1 MHDRKIVIV
10 KHVRKL
16 GAQESTEFCRHH
28 ARRCHYLNTTAEALA
43 NSRKIAVPAE
53 PLAEAA
59 CPRHAVFD

>member
-1 MHDRKIVIV
+1 MSDRKVVIV

-16 GAQESTEFCRHH
+16 GARESTEFCRRLSSLKHD
-28 ARRCHYLNTTAEALA
+28 AEALA

-53 PLAEAA
+53 PLTEAA

>member
-1 MHDRKIVIV
+1 MGDRKIVIV
-10 KHVRKL
+10 KHVPKL
-16 GAQESTEFCRHH
+16 GARESTEFCRRHSHH
-28 ARRCHYLNTTAEALA
+28 RNTTAEALA